1 MQINKCN
8 NTYHSPIKIK
18 TIHVKSSTYIDFD
31 IGNKDKEP
39 KFRVGDHVRISKYK
53 DLFTKAM
60 FVIVQKKCL
69 WLRKLKILSGG
80 PEREIIE
87 KNREEIA
94 ETFYKKELQKTNQCL
109 ELKK

>member
-1 MQINKCN
+1 MF
-8 NTYHSPIKIK
+8 
-18 TIHVKSSTYIDFD
+18 TIVK
-31 IGNKDKEP
+31 
-39 KFRVGDHVRISKYK
+39 
-53 DLFTKAM
+53 
-60 FVIVQKKCL
+60 KKCL
-69 WLRKLKILSGG
+69 WLRKSKILSAG